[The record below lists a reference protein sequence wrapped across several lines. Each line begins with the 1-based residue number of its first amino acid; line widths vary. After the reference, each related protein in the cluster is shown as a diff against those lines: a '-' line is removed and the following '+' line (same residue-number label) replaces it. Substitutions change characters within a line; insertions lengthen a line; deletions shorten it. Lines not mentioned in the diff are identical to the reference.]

1 MFSEASFFLFFLLH
15 TKTSILEEEKRCG
28 LVSFKG
34 LKSKM
39 SYSHLTRIK
48 AWTGAR
54 PVCLG
59 DFTNSSSHSFQF
71 VALRHTVTSPA
82 EPFPDTTACSN
93 YAGMCGET
101 PHAAFSSSSL
111 AVRHLAVSRAAL
123 MQELL
128 WMSVIKTW
136 GCWCLFQA

>member
-1 MFSEASFFLFFLLH
+1 MFSEAFFFFLLR

-28 LVSFKG
+28 LVDFKG

-48 AWTGAR
+48 AWRGAR
-54 PVCLG
+54 RVCLS
-59 DFTNSSSHSFQF
+59 DFAESTSHSFQF
-71 VALRHTVTSPA
+71 AALRHTVTSPA
-82 EPFPDTTACSN
+82 EPFPDTAACSN

-101 PHAAFSSSSL
+101 PHAAFSSSSSP
-111 AVRHLAVSRAAL
+111 AVRPAGCSRRAL
-123 MQELL
+123 KRELL

>member
-1 MFSEASFFLFFLLH
+1 MFSEAFFFFLLR
-15 TKTSILEEEKRCG
+15 TKTNILEEEKHCG
-28 LVSFKG
+28 LVDFKG

-48 AWTGAR
+48 AWTGVR
-54 PVCLG
+54 PVCLS
-59 DFTNSSSHSFQF
+59 DFTDSTSHSFQF
-71 VALRHTVTSPA
+71 AALRHTVMSPA
-82 EPFPDTTACSN
+82 EPFPDTAACSN

-101 PHAAFSSSSL
+101 PHTAFSSSSSL
-111 AVRHLAVSRAAL
+111 AVRHLAVSRAAS

-128 WMSVIKTW
+128 WMSVIKRW